1 MKRIIATGIL
11 ILSGMLLQAQ
21 SLDEIIAH
29 CNQQAKQTN
38 SAYYEALIEIKTQ
51 QSKHKYLHKVS
62 FKKTKTKQ
70 HLPKFSI
77 MQLHNNLPDYRQ
89 FYDQR
94 NFTLIDYAS
103 NVAKQY
109 RKEDIDVFEQE
120 IEVHALHPYM
130 MKSKL
135 FDKKKKYEQIT
146 LLQDTVINGEI
157 CGRIEIR
164 KQEKNKTIWLDRHEI
179 YTISLSSYQP
189 MAVKSE
195 IRTCKQGT
203 KDTVQKSY
211 EVNFLRLDLNA
222 AFSDNHFDYR
232 SDKSPYTLQYMSYS
246 ALKEQWKMQEK
257 DQSSFAYGNKA
268 VPFRLPNSN
277 NEIVNLEDMKGKVVI
292 LAFYYNNC
300 SPCIQ
305 MLSDL
310 EALYQ
315 SYKDKGLE
323 VVALNPID
331 NGSDSE
337 QFNNFVKRN
346 HLNYHLCSVPR
357 KTLEEIYLVYSY
369 PTIFIVDKKGKICF
383 SHQGYNALFSL
394 EVEKAIK
401 KEL

>member
-1 MKRIIATGIL
+1 MKRIIVIGIL

-157 CGRIEIR
+157 CSRIEIR

-268 VPFRLPNSN
+268 VSFRLPNSN
-277 NEIVNLEDMKGKVVI
+277 NEIVKLEDMKGKVVI

-315 SYKDKGLE
+315 SYKEKGLE

-331 NGSDSE
+331 NGS
-337 QFNNFVKRN
+337 V
-346 HLNYHLCSVPR
+346 V
-357 KTLEEIYLVYSY
+357 
-369 PTIFIVDKKGKICF
+369 
-383 SHQGYNALFSL
+383 
-394 EVEKAIK
+394 
-401 KEL
+401 